1 VAAAREIISRGD
13 PYQVFGR
20 IIVGSSWLA
29 LGGCSSIA
37 VTHPLAPQDRHPITL
52 NYCIESTAEMNII
65 NKSLTGE
72 QNKARFQE
80 RIGSAINDVDSY
92 IESHIVTSPQLQLNK
107 QATCGELSPST
118 NSEYDLQLVV
128 NLSGYGSIKPRWKN
142 ILIGTGAVE
151 ALAQGIIVGSVT
163 QNPWFGIAASTEEM
177 TSEYLTWNGVDWLL
191 GETYAPVTLE
201 GELTYPKNNKAI
213 WANSYFVAENDDE
226 LAKLGAKGKSDKSL
240 QLKASLHEAEGKL
253 LSALNSYM
261 TKQIL

>member
-1 VAAAREIISRGD
+1 VISR
-13 PYQVFGR
+13 
-20 IIVGSSWLA
+20 ILVGFSWLL
-29 LGGCSSIA
+29 LGGCSSLA
-37 VTHPLAPQDRHPITL
+37 VTHPLTLQDRHPITL

-72 QNKARFQE
+72 QNNTRFHE
-80 RIGSAINDVDSY
+80 RITSAINDVDSY
-92 IESHIVTSPQLQLNK
+92 IESHIVKSPQLQLNK
-107 QATCGELSPST
+107 QSTCGELISSPP
-118 NSEYDLQLVV
+118 SEYDLHLVV
-128 NLSGYGSIKPRWKN
+128 NLSGYGSIKPKWKK

-163 QNPWFGIAASTEEM
+163 QNPWFGVAASTEEM

-201 GELTYPKNNKAI
+201 GKLTYSKNNKAI
-213 WANSYFVAENDDE
+213 WENSYFVTENDDE
-226 LAKLGAKGKSDKSL
+226 LAKLGAKEKSDKSL

-253 LSALNSYM
+253 FSALNAYM